1 MNKHSWTGVI
11 FFTAIFVASIF
22 IQGHAALFLNGTALL
37 IVTCGT
43 LGALLLSY
51 PIDDLRA
58 ALVVTRNLHRDP
70 PPNSKEVISTM
81 LNMAVQSRGKGLLA
95 LESMG
100 EHSTISF
107 LKRALG
113 LLIDGLPDEALA
125 DLLHAEMLHFKQRR
139 AYIERMFR
147 QAALFAPAFGVAGSV
162 VGLIDMLAGISNPDV
177 ILLTIPVALV
187 SPLYGIVLANTVF
200 FPIAESIHAKTQKEL
215 LIQKLIM
222 DGVIIMRSEA
232 NPRRMAIELESF
244 LTPAARAHE
253 NLSLKE
259 IRECLHDPRASGSLR
274 LEPRL
279 APPLAQRASH
289 GTEWPA

>member
-1 MNKHSWTGVI
+1 MNKHSWIGVA
-11 FFTAIFVASIF
+11 FFTAIFVSSIV

-43 LGALLLSY
+43 LGAMLLSY
-51 PIDDLRA
+51 PIADLRT
-58 ALVVTRNLHRDP
+58 ALQVTRNLHRDP
-70 PPNSKEVISTM
+70 PPTSKEVINTM
-81 LNMAVQSRGKGLLA
+81 LDMAVQSRGKGLLA

-100 EHSTISF
+100 EHSTIAF

-113 LLIDGLPDEALA
+113 LLIDGLPDEELS

-139 AYIERMFR
+139 AYVERMFR
-147 QAALFAPAFGVAGSV
+147 QAALLAPAFGVAGSV
-162 VGLIDMLAGISNPDV
+162 VGLIDMLAGITNPDV

-187 SPLYGIVLANTVF
+187 SPLYGIVLANAVF

-215 LIQKLIM
+215 LIQKLIT
-222 DGVIIMRSEA
+222 DGVIIMRSEP
-232 NPRRMAIELESF
+232 NPRRMAIKLESF
-244 LTPAARAHE
+244 LTPSARAHE

-259 IRECLHDPRASGSLR
+259 IRERLRQFRENGSLR

-279 APPLAQRASH
+279 APQITR
-289 GTEWPA
+289 